1 MQEKL
6 GDFVFS
12 YDAKCNTYDQS
23 DEVIWC
29 YDNVTI
35 ISSSVYKVGKT
46 FEQMS
51 ILYKYNQTGM
61 QVDISFET
69 SNGELCNGY

>member
-12 YDAKCNTYDQS
+12 YESKSNTFNES
-23 DEVIWC
+23 DELIWC

-35 ISSSVYKVGKT
+35 IASSVYKVGKT

-51 ILYKYNQTGM
+51 ILYKYNKTGM
-61 QVDISFET
+61 QIDISFET
-69 SNGELCNGY
+69 FNGELCDGY